1 MAVGGLARMAVAI
14 PGVWDERASGT
25 VVWVKGRKACCRRLR
40 RKIDGE
46 KGIIAVLRL
55 LTLIYCHEK
64 TTLRWIIRHVLN
76 AVGGISRV
84 YEYFV
89 ERSLRTCLI
98 ELAEADWLGK
108 LVQFLEESMALLYV
122 VTNASMEERVVS
134 LTSSSFS
141 SVSEP

>member
-1 MAVGGLARMAVAI
+1 MARMAVAI

-55 LTLIYCHEK
+55 LALIYCHEK
-64 TTLRWIIRHVLN
+64 TTLRWIIRHVLD
-76 AVGGISRV
+76 AVGGISRF

-89 ERSLRTCLI
+89 ERPLRACLI

-108 LVQFLEESMALLYV
+108 FVQFLDV
-122 VTNASMEERVVS
+122 VA
-134 LTSSSFS
+134 
-141 SVSEP
+141 